1 MQFSPSRPRTW
12 SGGEI
17 SKFKH
22 RDFSPRLRSG
32 SKWLLYMDSQK
43 LKSQILSILFVASK
57 PVTIKELVGVLE
69 VSEEELKQAVA
80 ELVSENQSSGII
92 LLAHNNKLQLSSNPD
107 HSSVVKKF
115 LSLELREKLTDAAL
129 ETLAI
134 ILYKQPISKAE
145 IENIRGVNSQYT
157 LRHLLIRGLIEK
169 IQSPSD
175 RRMQLY
181 KTTLEFMQHLG
192 IKDMKDLPDFE
203 ELTKSIELPG
213 AAQNANGQ

>member
-1 MQFSPSRPRTW
+1 
-12 SGGEI
+12 
-17 SKFKH
+17 
-22 RDFSPRLRSG
+22 
-32 SKWLLYMDSQK
+32 MDK

-57 PVTIKELVGVLE
+57 PVGIKELAEVLE
-69 VSEEELKQAVA
+69 IKEEELREAVF
-80 ELVSENQSSGII
+80 ELVSANQSSGII
-92 LLAHNNKLQLSSNPD
+92 ILAHNNKLQLASNPD
-107 HSSVVKKF
+107 NSATVKKF
-115 LSLELREKLTDAAL
+115 LSLELREKLSEAAL

-134 ILYKQPISKAE
+134 ILYKQPVSKAE
-145 IENIRGVNSQYT
+145 IENIRGVNSQYS

>member
-1 MQFSPSRPRTW
+1 
-12 SGGEI
+12 
-17 SKFKH
+17 
-22 RDFSPRLRSG
+22 
-32 SKWLLYMDSQK
+32 MDQSK

-57 PVTIKELVGVLE
+57 PVAIKELTEVLD
-69 VSEEELKQAVA
+69 VSQEELKSAIA
-80 ELVSENQSSGII
+80 DLVSLNQTAGII
-92 LLAHNNKLQLSSNPD
+92 LLSHDSKLQLASSPD
-107 HSSVVKKF
+107 NSSVVKKF

-134 ILYKQPISKAE
+134 ILYRQPVSKAE

-181 KTTLEFMQHLG
+181 KTTLEFMQHMG
-192 IKDMKDLPDFE
+192 IKDMKDLPGFE
-203 ELTKSIELPG
+203 ELT
-213 AAQNANGQ
+213 AAIDLSNPISKT